1 MRTPA
6 LLPRALLTCCWLLA
20 PVNSI
25 HPECRFHLE
34 IQEEETKCAEL
45 LRAESEKYKACS
57 GVWDNLTCWRPADVG
72 ETVTVPCPKVF
83 SNFYSKPGNISKNCT
98 SDGWSEMFP
107 DFIDA
112 CGYNDPEDEGKI
124 TFYILVKA
132 VYTLGY
138 SVSLISLTTGSIIL
152 CLFRKLHCTRNYIH
166 LNLFLSFILRAISVL
181 VKDDVLYSSSGTLHC
196 PDQPS
201 SWRRRQGGAARR
213 TSGTERVG
221 LRTQDGGEDGRR
233 GQASRLKTTRS
244 SGSLSKSR
252 VPHTQGWLGTSA
264 SSPITFQRVQSP
276 GCHG

>member
-152 CLFRKLHCTRNYIH
+152 CLFRRLAKSTLLLIPLFGVHYMVFAVFPMGISSKYQILFELCLGSFQGLVVAVLYCFLNSEVQSELRRKWRSLGRSQPSGRDYRLHSSSISRTGSEGALQGPRG
-166 LNLFLSFILRAISVL
+166 SRAASLLQTETSVL
-181 VKDDVLYSSSGTLHC
+181 
-196 PDQPS
+196 
-201 SWRRRQGGAARR
+201 
-213 TSGTERVG
+213 
-221 LRTQDGGEDGRR
+221 
-233 GQASRLKTTRS
+233 
-244 SGSLSKSR
+244 
-252 VPHTQGWLGTSA
+252 
-264 SSPITFQRVQSP
+264 
-276 GCHG
+276 